1 MFHRKNSVKAEY
13 LKELEAHDSSLFD
26 TLNNIVFNFKFFIS
40 GKDYGQSFD
49 DWQKDG
55 ILSELNNKLKDFSGK
70 TISDLFTDR
79 TLEIYSNYQH
89 DSGFK
94 IPYVLKSID
103 IEWAGLSLTGRRR
116 VIGFLLKE
124 AICDIKATENG
135 RNIFYMVFLDKEHD
149 FAPYRKK

>member
-1 MFHRKNSVKAEY
+1 MSHRKNSVKAEY

-49 DWQKDG
+49 EWQKDG

-70 TISDLFTDR
+70 TISDLLNDR
-79 TLEIYSNYQH
+79 TLEIYSNYPH

-94 IPYVLKSID
+94 IPHILKSSD
-103 IEWAGLSLTGRRR
+103 IKWARLRLTGRRR
-116 VIGFLLKE
+116 VIGFLLRE
-124 AICDIKATENG
+124 STLELKAKENG
-135 RNIFYMVFLDKEHD
+135 RNIFYIVFLDKEHD
-149 FAPYRKK
+149 FAPVKRE